1 MMRRVALSLVLVCA
15 SAAVSAARVE
25 LRPAASD
32 DILFNPGMGVYHQ
45 YPPMGL
51 SPEHWSNEVCG
62 VAYCRYDWSTL
73 NPEPGV
79 YCFDEVLGAFHDAW
93 YVKRGVPIAFRV
105 MSQNMHSRNEY
116 VTPKWVF
123 DLGVPS
129 AEFVALGGH
138 QQHDPVF
145 WDERYLEQQ
154 EIFLQA
160 LGKWLEGRPG
170 IEFMD
175 IGAIGEWGEMHLAR
189 WTPEQLAATGYSHY
203 KYVMAYR
210 RIIDAHYRYMPRGTR
225 IFLNVGGQD
234 NHVINDYAF
243 LRGMHF
249 RQDGLKHNGASY
261 HCGEW
266 LYKPYAEKGVLCNY
280 EFHAGYSGM
289 VKRNWSLPQ
298 SIDVVLSEPISY
310 LNSNL
315 GIYGD
320 NVHPEVKSELQRVA
334 RKIGYRLRPT
344 AVSYFDQV
352 TTGNAKRFPV
362 SITWTND
369 GLAAPSMSFVT
380 AIGLW
385 RAGEEQPVVAARQFS
400 ATPTTA
406 WKPGAEIAQS
416 AFLDLPADVPLG
428 DYELRVGLILPETEQ
443 VIKLACA
450 NRDATGSCVVGA
462 VKVIAATKAYPVL
475 LYEENFDD
483 PARKTAWGATCEGF
497 QTEIV
502 AGQGVDGSRCLRFYG
517 DKVKNAWNYVGAG
530 RLAQTVPWGSY
541 RLSMKMKVL
550 AYAYPDDVRGRPYP
564 KLAIHNLEDKWV
576 ANQNGT
582 HYDMR
587 RKGEWQ
593 ELCVVL
599 HLEDDERILGSA
611 IETGAYATDIMG
623 VDILLDDIRLELIS
637 EP

>member
-1 MMRRVALSLVLVCA
+1 MTHRVALSLVWLCA

-45 YPPMGL
+45 YPPKDL
-51 SPEHWSNEVCG
+51 SPEHWSNQVCG

-261 HCGEW
+261 RCGEW

-298 SIDVVLSEPISY
+298 SMDVVLSEPISY

-344 AVSYFDQV
+344 AVSYLDQV

-385 RAGEEQPVVAARQFS
+385 RAGEEQPVVATRQFP

-462 VKVIAATKAYPVL
+462 VKVIAATKAYPAL

-550 AYAYPDDVRGRPYP
+550 AYPDDVHGRPHP

-593 ELCVVL
+593 ELSVVL

>member
-1 MMRRVALSLVLVCA
+1 MMRRVVLSLAGLCA
-15 SAAVSAARVE
+15 SVVVSAARVE
-25 LRPAASD
+25 VQPAASD

-45 YPPMGL
+45 YPPAGL
-51 SPEHWSNEVCG
+51 SAEHWSNEVCG
-62 VAYCRYDWSTL
+62 VAYCRYDWSAL

-79 YCFDEVLGAFHDAW
+79 YRFDEVLGAFHDVW

-105 MSQNMHSRNEY
+105 MSQNMHAREEY

-129 AEFVALGGH
+129 VEHVALTK
-138 QQHDPVF
+138 QLQLDPVF

-210 RIIDAHYRYMPRGTR
+210 RIIDAHHQYMPRGTR
-225 IFLNVGGQD
+225 IFLNVGGQK

-261 HCGEW
+261 FCGEW

-280 EFHAGYSGM
+280 EFHSGYNEM
-289 VKRNWSLPQ
+289 VKKNWSLSQ

-315 GIYGD
+315 GIYGE
-320 NVHPEVKSELQRVA
+320 NVHPEVEAELRRVA
-334 RKIGYRLRPT
+334 RKIGYRLRPK
-344 AVSYFDQV
+344 AVSYLDQV
-352 TTGNAKRFPV
+352 TTGNAKRVPV
-362 SITWTND
+362 TITWTND
-369 GLAAPSMSFVT
+369 GLAAPSMSFVSD
-380 AIGLW
+380 ISLW
-385 RAGEEQPVVAARQFS
+385 RAGEERPVLATRQFP
-400 ATPTTA
+400 AEPTTA
-406 WKPGAEIAQS
+406 WKPGVEIIQS
-416 AFLDLPADVPLG
+416 GFLDLPADLPVG
-428 DYELRVGLILPETEQ
+428 DYELRVGLVLPENEQ
-443 VIKLACA
+443 AIKLACA
-450 NRDATGSCVVGA
+450 NRDAAGGCVAGV
-462 VKVIAATKAYPVL
+462 VKVVAATKEYPVL
-475 LYEENFDD
+475 VYEDNFDD
-483 PARKTAWGATCEGF
+483 AARETAWGATSEDF
-497 QTEIV
+497 QTEVV
-502 AGQGVDGSRCLRFYG
+502 AGQGVDGSRCLRFFG
-517 DKVKNAWNYVGAG
+517 DKVKNAWNYVGVG
-530 RLAQTVPWGSY
+530 KLTQTVPWGSY
-541 RLSMKMKVL
+541 RLSMKMKVM
-550 AYAYPDDVRGRPYP
+550 AYPDDVRGTPHP
-564 KLAIHNLEDKWV
+564 KLAIHDLEDKWLS
-576 ANQNGT
+576 NQNGT
-582 HYDMR
+582 PYDMR

-593 ELCVVL
+593 ELSVVL
-599 HLEDDERILGSA
+599 HLEDDERFLGSA
-611 IETGAYATDIMG
+611 IETGAYGTVIKG
-623 VDILLDDIRLELIS
+623 VEILLDDIRLELIS

>member
-1 MMRRVALSLVLVCA
+1 MTRRVALSLVLACA
-15 SAAVSAARVE
+15 SAAVSAAQVE

-243 LRGMHF
+243 LHGMHF

-261 HCGEW
+261 LCGEW

-280 EFHAGYSGM
+280 EFHSGYSGM
-289 VKRNWSLPQ
+289 VKRNWSLSQ
-298 SIDVVLSEPISY
+298 SMDVVLSEPISY

-320 NVHPEVKSELQRVA
+320 NVHPEVEAELRRVA

-362 SITWTND
+362 NITWTND

-385 RAGEEQPVVAARQFS
+385 RAGEEQPVVVTRQFP

-416 AFLDLPADVPLG
+416 TFLDLPADLPLG

-450 NRDATGSCVVGA
+450 HRDATGSCVVGA
-462 VKVIAATKAYPVL
+462 VKVVAATKAYPAL

-483 PARKTAWGATCEGF
+483 PARETTWGATCEGF

-502 AGQGVDGSRCLRFYG
+502 AGQGVDGSRCLRFHG

-550 AYAYPDDVRGRPYP
+550 AYPDDVRGRPHP

-576 ANQNGT
+576 GNQNGT
-582 HYDMR
+582 LYDLR

-593 ELCVVL
+593 ELSVVL